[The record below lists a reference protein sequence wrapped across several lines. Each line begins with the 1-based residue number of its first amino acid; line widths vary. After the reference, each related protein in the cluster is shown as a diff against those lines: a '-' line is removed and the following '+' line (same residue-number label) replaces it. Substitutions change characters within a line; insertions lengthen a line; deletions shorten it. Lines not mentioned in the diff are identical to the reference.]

1 MKPIE
6 RTVIVLGASDKP
18 DRYSNRAVR
27 LLKAEG
33 YRVIP
38 IHPTLDTVEGLD
50 VRHGFAEIHESVDTL
65 TVYLSPD
72 RCLPLME
79 SIQRLK
85 PARVIFNPG
94 SESETLEDGLTKA
107 GIPFMRACT
116 LVMLNTGQF

>member
-1 MKPIE
+1 MKRIE
-6 RTVIVLGASDKP
+6 RTVVVLGASDKP

-38 IHPTLDTVEGLD
+38 VHPTLDAVEGLA
-50 VRHGFAEIHESVDTL
+50 VRHGLDEIREPIDTV

-79 SIQRLK
+79 SIQRCR

-94 SESETLEDGLTKA
+94 TESETLEDGLTKA
-107 GIPFMRACT
+107 GIPFVRACT